1 MLRSNHKGE
10 WLLVLVVA
18 QHKTQLIEALFDA
31 VMPELNMVSEWC
43 YVINT
48 KANDTWS
55 DLPVETYKGQGH
67 LIEQLEDLTFTIRP
81 QSFFQ
86 TNTKQALALYQ
97 ITRDFA
103 NIQQHET
110 VYDLYT
116 GTGTIALFVAKQAK
130 QVIGIEYVEAAI
142 IDAKNNAQLNQID
155 NTHFYAGDMKL
166 VLNDDLIQKH
176 GKADVVI
183 TDPPRDG
190 MHPSVVQKIIELGP
204 NRIVYVS
211 CNTTTQA
218 RDIALLSEHYEVDC
232 LKTVDMFPHT
242 HHVESVALLIKKA

>member
-1 MLRSNHKGE
+1 M
-10 WLLVLVVA
+10 
-18 QHKTQLIEALFDA
+18 
-31 VMPELNMVSEWC
+31 
-43 YVINT
+43 
-48 KANDTWS
+48 
-55 DLPVETYKGQGH
+55 
-67 LIEQLEDLTFTIRP
+67 
-81 QSFFQ
+81 
-86 TNTKQALALYQ
+86 
-97 ITRDFA
+97 
-103 NIQQHET
+103 
-110 VYDLYT
+110 
-116 GTGTIALFVAKQAK
+116 
-130 QVIGIEYVEAAI
+130 GIEYVEAAI

-211 CNTTTQA
+211 CNTSTQA
-218 RDIALLSEHYEVDC
+218 RDIALLSEHYEVER